1 MAWKFAGDRP
11 VYQQIMEHVRGAV
24 LTGELPPGGRVPS
37 VRELAAQAGVNPN
50 TMQRALY
57 ELEQEGLLQTQGTLG
72 RVVTED
78 EEILSRLRRAAVEQ
92 VVRRCDAAL
101 KELGLTLA
109 DAARLLQTWDE
120 EEKEEA

>member
-109 DAARLLQTWDE
+109 DAAQLLQTWDE